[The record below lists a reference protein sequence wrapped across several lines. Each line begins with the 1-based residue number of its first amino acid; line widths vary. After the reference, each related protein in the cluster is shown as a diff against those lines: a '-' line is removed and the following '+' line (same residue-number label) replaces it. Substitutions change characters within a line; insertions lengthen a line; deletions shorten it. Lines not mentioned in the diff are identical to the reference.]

1 MIVVGCQS
9 QSPLLL
15 ELVKS
20 MIANTSSAVSAQRNT
35 TEMLLILRST
45 YISLSVTQ
53 NEISRTSNIMSQTV
67 PIEEQILDGGFISD
81 LSKYLPIDKVTDLID
96 SHRSD
101 INIIKS

>member
-9 QSPLLL
+9 QSPILL

-20 MIANTSSAVSAQRNT
+20 IANSAVSAQRNT

-45 YISLSVTQ
+45 YISLSVIQ
-53 NEISRTSNIMSQTV
+53 DEISRTSNIMSQTV